1 MNLNELIRIGLE
13 IEKEYEVIGHHSAV
27 HIGSGSQRVLATPW
41 MITYMERTCRDLIAE
56 KLPDGYASVGVHV
69 DVHHLAP
76 TPVGG
81 MVWVLARVSRVEGLQ
96 VQLSVKAR
104 DKFEQI
110 GKGNHTRV
118 VIDEA
123 RFMNRVAAKA

>member
-1 MNLNELIRIGLE
+1 MELNELIRVGLE
-13 IEKEYEVIGHHSAV
+13 IEKEYEVIEHHSAV

-56 KLPDGYASVGVHV
+56 YLPDGYASVGVHV
-69 DVHHLAP
+69 DVRHLAP

-81 MVWVLARVSRVEGLQ
+81 MVWVLARVSHVEGLQ
-96 VQLSVKAR
+96 VGLNVEAR

-123 RFMNRVAAKA
+123 RFMKRVAAKA

>member
-1 MNLNELIRIGLE
+1 MDLNSLIQVGLE
-13 IEKEYEVIGHHSAV
+13 IEKEYQVIEEHSAI

-56 KLPDGYASVGVHV
+56 YLPDGYASVGVHV
-69 DVHHLAP
+69 DVRHLAP
-76 TPVGG
+76 TPVGS
-81 MVWVLARVSRVEGLQ
+81 MVSVRARVSHVEGLQ
-96 VQLSVKAR
+96 VQLSIEAR
-104 DKFEQI
+104 DKYELI

-123 RFMNRVAAKA
+123 RFMKRVAAKA